1 MITFLVCL
9 ALLVTAYFTY
19 GRYLERLVGIDPA
32 ARTPCS
38 RLYDGVDYVPL
49 PRWRIFLIQLLNIAG
64 LGPIFGA
71 VLGAAYGPVAFLWI
85 TFGGIFMGAAHDF
98 IAGVISLRHDGAS
111 LPETAGV
118 YLGGGMKIVMRLF
131 SAGLMIFVG
140 AVFLSQPASLV
151 AARLDVP
158 SLEGIAFG
166 GFSWLLLIVLGVILV
181 YYIAATLLPVD
192 KIIGRIYPVFGFA
205 LLFMAVGILVVLL
218 FGGEYTIPEFTSF
231 ENCIADAKA
240 FPIVPMLFTT
250 IACGAISGFHATQ
263 SPLMARCMRNER
275 ESRSVF
281 YGAMISESI
290 IALVWAAI
298 AMAFWGDVAG
308 LNGAIAEY
316 GGQAAV
322 MIDVIAN
329 KTLGPALAVFVIF
342 GVVACAITSGDTAF
356 RSARLIVADFMGVE
370 QRTLRKRI
378 YNLYSALRVGTS
390 DHLRTAVSDHVELFR
405 VDEPDPRGGDA
416 LDDRRLPP
424 PPGARRVGGADS
436 GSRYDVCLRQ
446 LYLRFTADAGHAEPY
461 GGLPAG
467 RGRDVSGPCRH
478 DFQTQRQRCKRHILN
493 LRPTRLSRWSAKD
506 PVIS

>member
-131 SAGLMIFVG
+131 SAGLMILVG

-298 AMAFWGDVAG
+298 AMA
-308 LNGAIAEY
+308 
-316 GGQAAV
+316 
-322 MIDVIAN
+322 
-329 KTLGPALAVFVIF
+329 
-342 GVVACAITSGDTAF
+342 
-356 RSARLIVADFMGVE
+356 
-370 QRTLRKRI
+370 
-378 YNLYSALRVGTS
+378 
-390 DHLRTAVSDHVELFR
+390 DHVELFR
-405 VDEPDPRGGDA
+405 VDEPDACSRDA

-446 LYLRFTADAGHAEPY
+446 LYLRFTADAGHAKPY

-467 RGRDVSGPCRH
+467 RGRDARGPCRH

>member
-131 SAGLMIFVG
+131 SAGLMILVG

-263 SPLMARCMRNER
+263 SPLMARCVGNER
-275 ESRSVF
+275 ACRSVF

-290 IALVWAAI
+290 IALIWAAV
-298 AMAFWGDVAG
+298 AMAFFGGAGELSAALGEHGGSAAWAVDTISNGMLGVAG
-308 LNGAIAEY
+308 GVL
-316 GGQAAV
+316 
-322 MIDVIAN
+322 
-329 KTLGPALAVFVIF
+329 ALL
-342 GVVACAITSGDTAF
+342 GVVAAPITSGDTAF
-356 RSARLIVADFMGVE
+356 RSARLIIADMLHLE
-370 QRTLRKRI
+370 QRSKLKRFYICIPLFAVGYWITQVDFDVVWRYFAWTNQTLATIVLWAIVVFLQRRRS
-378 YNLYSALRVGTS
+378 NRWVGLLPALFMTFVCSSFLFVS
-390 DHLRTAVSDHVELFR
+390 DQFLGMENRTAAYACGVAVTVAVTAGMLLKLKH
-405 VDEPDPRGGDA
+405 DA
-416 LDDRRLPP
+416 K
-424 PPGARRVGGADS
+424 S
-436 GSRYDVCLRQ
+436 NS
-446 LYLRFTADAGHAEPY
+446 
-461 GGLPAG
+461 
-467 RGRDVSGPCRH
+467 
-478 DFQTQRQRCKRHILN
+478 
-493 LRPTRLSRWSAKD
+493 
-506 PVIS
+506 